1 VKGKKQQKDS
11 KSSEGHSDSYAAPS
25 RAVAPVRPAVKKAP
39 ARSTAI
45 PASQVRTAVGKFLAN
60 PRPDLKPGITARKRE
75 QLAYTHGEELHEA
88 LKKGDIVA
96 MIDALKAGADPNKPD
111 PKHEWNKETPL
122 GLAARLGRAD
132 AVRCLLAC
140 PGIKVNVSYQ
150 LDSMKDVS
158 PVTPL
163 YVALCAWKKDL
174 HKRDK
179 ALAKLQEGIV
189 RSLLKKGA
197 KLEVRDQE
205 LLTELE
211 EGKVKEEEE

>member
-1 VKGKKQQKDS
+1 
-11 KSSEGHSDSYAAPS
+11 
-25 RAVAPVRPAVKKAP
+25 
-39 ARSTAI
+39 
-45 PASQVRTAVGKFLAN
+45 
-60 PRPDLKPGITARKRE
+60 
-75 QLAYTHGEELHEA
+75 
-88 LKKGDIVA
+88 
-96 MIDALKAGADPNKPD
+96 MIDALKAGADPNKSD

-140 PGIKVNVSYQ
+140 SVKVNASYQ
-150 LDSMKDVS
+150 LDSMKDAS

-163 YVALCAWKKDL
+163 YVALCAWKRDL

-189 RSLLKKGA
+189 RSLLNKGA
-197 KLEVRDQE
+197 KPQERDQE

-211 EGKVKEEEE
+211 EGKAKEEQE